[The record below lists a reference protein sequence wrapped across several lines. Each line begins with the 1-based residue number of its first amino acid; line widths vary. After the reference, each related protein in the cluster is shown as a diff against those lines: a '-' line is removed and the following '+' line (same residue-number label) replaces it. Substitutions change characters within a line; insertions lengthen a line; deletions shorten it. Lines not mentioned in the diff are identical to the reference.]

1 MNDLRLTICIP
12 VYNFGSFLGETL
24 DSILP
29 QTADSV
35 EVLVVDGASTD
46 ETEEV
51 VAARAAMCPQLRYV
65 KLGKRGGIDADL
77 ATSVALAK
85 GEYCWLFSGD
95 DIMRHD
101 AIPRALA
108 WLRENH
114 DVYVCKHTICDKNM
128 RILRDYPV
136 FLEDVSRA
144 VEMSD
149 PNQRMQWLAAGAN
162 TEALF
167 SFMSSLIVRRE
178 KWLSAE
184 PVAMF
189 MSSCWGH
196 VARLLLLAQSQ
207 LKVCYVAEVWLDKR
221 GDNDSFSDRGIVH
234 RFRIAV
240 DGFISIATH
249 FYGAGS
255 SEVDHVRRLL
265 RAELTLLA
273 FLFARDRSIDCPA
286 RESRVELDRLF
297 ATCYRGLGLKNWF
310 ARLVYERLPITWYRW
325 LKRLYKKLLPA
336 SLRQL
341 LHIAAGKL
349 RN

>member
-29 QTADSV
+29 QTADIA

-46 ETEEV
+46 GTEEV
-51 VAARAAMCPQLRYV
+51 VAARAAVYPQLRYV
-65 KLGKRGGIDADL
+65 KLDRRGGIDADL

-95 DIMRHD
+95 DIMRRD
-101 AIPRALA
+101 AIPRVLA

-136 FLEDVSRA
+136 FLDDVSRA

-149 PNQRMQWLAAGAN
+149 PNQRRQWLAAGAN

-184 PVAMF
+184 PAAMF
-189 MSSCWGH
+189 MGSCWGH
-196 VARLLLLAQSQ
+196 VARLLSLAQSQ
-207 LKVCYVAEVWLDKR
+207 LKVCYVGEVWLDKR
-221 GDNDSFSDRGIVH
+221 GDNDSFLERGVVN
-234 RFRIAV
+234 RFKIAI
-240 DGFISIATH
+240 DGFVGISSYFFGANSFETRNVIRFLRNELSLFSF
-249 FYGAGS
+249 FY
-255 SEVDHVRRLL
+255 
-265 RAELTLLA
+265 
-273 FLFARDRSIDCPA
+273 ARDRAIEAPA
-286 RESRVELDRLF
+286 REDRAELDRLF
-297 ATCYRGLGLKNWF
+297 AICYGKPGFRNWL
-310 ARLVYERLPITWYRW
+310 ARLSYQHLPVKGYRALKAVYKLARAPWRW
-325 LKRLYKKLLPA
+325 LYSRLK
-336 SLRQL
+336 
-341 LHIAAGKL
+341 AAAHA
-349 RN
+349 